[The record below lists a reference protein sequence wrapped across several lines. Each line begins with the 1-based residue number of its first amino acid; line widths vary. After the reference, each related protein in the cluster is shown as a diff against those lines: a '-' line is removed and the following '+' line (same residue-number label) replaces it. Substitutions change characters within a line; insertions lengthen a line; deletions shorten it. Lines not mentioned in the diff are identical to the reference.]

1 MCNEVGGGVKFG
13 YPATNSF
20 TTAASHTAPGLK
32 LCSHSVAH
40 FQDRILSAFVLDQ
53 PSAATIVV
61 TSGYLVCALA

>member
-20 TTAASHTAPGLK
+20 TTQCTRVGTLQHTL
-32 LCSHSVAH
+32 LHI

-53 PSAATIVV
+53 PSAAPIV